1 MSAGISKASRLLTN
15 VRINTDNTLGAA
27 IGKVTRRK
35 TCHSLLPDT
44 TAASSRDG
52 SMERKGVPMSKNT
65 TERASFQ
72 PLNVEQAFARAD
84 RNRDGFIDASEAGAV
99 PGLLPL
105 FAIAD
110 LNGDGRIDRTELA
123 RIRLPRERP
132 GETRA

>member
-1 MSAGISKASRLLTN
+1 MNFRLRQERNAFVFLVVVAAPLVLLTAPLPYLS
-15 VRINTDNTLGAA
+15 TLA
-27 IGKVTRRK
+27 
-35 TCHSLLPDT
+35 
-44 TAASSRDG
+44 
-52 SMERKGVPMSKNT
+52 PMNKNP